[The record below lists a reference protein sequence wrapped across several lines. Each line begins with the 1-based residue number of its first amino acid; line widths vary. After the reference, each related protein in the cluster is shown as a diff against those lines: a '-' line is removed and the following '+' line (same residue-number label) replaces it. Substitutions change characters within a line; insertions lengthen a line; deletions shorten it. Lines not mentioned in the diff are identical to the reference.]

1 MFVYVCV
8 NLAVAWFFCE
18 TPQHCSSWPDH
29 WSWHWTDLLL
39 QSFHRWKQLE
49 PPGHAHSA
57 GACADFGADHGSRA
71 VQCNFLASWM
81 GGGQRPSKWKAILFQ
96 SKHTGDKVGTSLKCW
111 KKIEG
116 RSTLALR
123 VVGNIMS
130 HYSEIVKGNTE
141 IGTFSSLF
149 AFLSDQ
155 VLLPVQCD
163 ICDISRECCGGSVC
177 RCLCRRRPELMLSG
191 KMRDTPWKCRS
202 GYNAPNDG
210 LIGKDMLAMVGMSIP
225 SAT

>member
-57 GACADFGADHGSRA
+57 GACADFRADHGSRA

-81 GGGQRPSKWKAILFQ
+81 GGGQRPSKWKAILLQ

-123 VVGNIMS
+123 VWKHHESLLRDCERKHRNWDILKPVCISFG
-130 HYSEIVKGNTE
+130 
-141 IGTFSSLF
+141 SSASSCAMWHLWH
-149 AFLSDQ
+149 Q
-155 VLLPVQCD
+155 Q
-163 ICDISRECCGGSVC
+163 R
-177 RCLCRRRPELMLSG
+177 MLW
-191 KMRDTPWKCRS
+191 WKCLSMSLPKTARVNAFRQDARHAVKMS
-202 GYNAPNDG
+202 QRIQCTEWWLNRQGYAP
-210 LIGKDMLAMVGMSIP
+210 AMVGMSIP

>member
-57 GACADFGADHGSRA
+57 GACADFRADHGSWA
-71 VQCNFLASWM
+71 VQCNFLASRM

-130 HYSEIVKGNTE
+130 HYIMYLYAHPLMPTPSEWKVK
-141 IGTFSSLF
+141 LVR
-149 AFLSDQ
+149 Q
-155 VLLPVQCD
+155 Q
-163 ICDISRECCGGSVC
+163 
-177 RCLCRRRPELMLSG
+177 
-191 KMRDTPWKCRS
+191 K
-202 GYNAPNDG
+202 
-210 LIGKDMLAMVGMSIP
+210 
-225 SAT
+225 